1 MNRADLSPLANHLWQ
16 STLFAAFAALLTLA
30 LRQNHARVRH
40 AVWLAASCKFL
51 IPLAV
56 LIALGGQIPR
66 RPVPRIAPSNL
77 SIAMDEIGQPF
88 TAPAVWSTLP
98 ATARPVANPLPVILW
113 SIWAC
118 GFLGIGCSWWV
129 RWRRIRATV
138 RGGSPLDLAI
148 PIRVL
153 SSPTLVEPGIFGV
166 FRPVLLL
173 PEGISGRLSPAQLQA
188 VVAHELCHVRHR
200 DNLIAAIHMFVE
212 TLFWF
217 HPLVW
222 WIGKRMVEER
232 ERACD
237 EGVVS
242 LGSEPRIYAE
252 AILNV
257 CKLYVES
264 PLVCVSG
271 VTGANLKRR
280 IEAIMTNRTGQ
291 KLNRAKKVLL
301 ATAGVAVLAVPMVI
315 GLCHGT
321 VAEASAAPFTP
332 EPQPS
337 SFEVASVK
345 TAGEPARDLMFCIGP
360 CTFGERLNVVGSR
373 VDIRFMSLYNLV
385 VTAYRIKP
393 HQLSG
398 PDWMRSQRFDIAAKI
413 PDGVSKDQVPE
424 MLQALLA
431 ERFKLSIHR
440 DSKDQAVFALVVGK
454 NGSKLQRSAPEADAP
469 VPEPP
474 GSNPLYTP
482 QGDARQLENGDLV
495 LTSGAYG
502 PMRGGRGASGVM
514 KWEFLKLTMPALAAM
529 LAPHL
534 DRPVVDLTNLQGSYY
549 LASENR
555 PPSEGGARK
564 GSGPPEGGRAGTDGR
579 PPDPFGE
586 GLFRA
591 IEKAGLKLEARKAPV
606 EMIVVD
612 RVEKTPTG
620 N

>member
-1 MNRADLSPLANHLWQ
+1 MNLADLSPLANHLWQ
-16 STLFAAFAALLTLA
+16 STLFAAFAVLLTLA
-30 LRQNHARVRH
+30 LRQNRARVRH
-40 AVWLAASCKFL
+40 TVWLAASCKFL
-51 IPLAV
+51 IPFAV
-56 LIALGGQIPR
+56 LIALGGRIPWR
-66 RPVPRIAPSNL
+66 TAPRIAPSNL

-88 TAPAVWSTLP
+88 TAPPVWSSLP
-98 ATARPVANPLPVILW
+98 ATARPVANPVPVILC

-129 RWRRIRATV
+129 RWRRIRAI
-138 RGGSPLDLAI
+138 L
-148 PIRVL
+148 
-153 SSPTLVEPGIFGV
+153 
-166 FRPVLLL
+166 
-173 PEGISGRLSPAQLQA
+173 
-188 VVAHELCHVRHR
+188 
-200 DNLIAAIHMFVE
+200 
-212 TLFWF
+212 
-217 HPLVW
+217 
-222 WIGKRMVEER
+222 
-232 ERACD
+232 
-237 EGVVS
+237 S

-264 PLVCVSG
+264 PLACVSG

-280 IEAIMTNRTGQ
+280 IEAIMTKPTGQ

-301 ATAGVAVLAVPMVI
+301 ATAGVAVLAVPLVI
-315 GLCHGT
+315 GICHGT
-321 VAEASAAPFTP
+321 AAEASAASFTP

-337 SFEVASVK
+337 SFEVATVK
-345 TAGEPARDLMFCIGP
+345 TAVEPVRDLMFCIGP
-360 CTFGERLNVVGSR
+360 CTFGERLHVVGSR

-440 DSKDQAVFALVVGK
+440 DSNDQSVFALVVGK
-454 NGSKLQRSAPEADAP
+454 NGPKLQRSAPEADAA

-502 PMRGGRGASGVM
+502 PMRGGRGSSGVM

-549 LASENR
+549 LTSENR

-591 IEKAGLKLEARKAPV
+591 LEKAGLKLEVRKAPV

-612 RVEKTPTG
+612 RVEKAPTG